1 MTTQQTEISRRCDRC
16 VIQPNNNS
24 TEGDSQKSKQ
34 PASQPASHF
43 DFPFK
48 VKCDCLLLLFIH
60 FGMAIDFSCILES
73 KRGKKKQKHGTAKLY
88 HEREDA

>member
-1 MTTQQTEISRRCDRC
+1 MTTQQNEISRRCDRC

-34 PASQPASHF
+34 PASQPSISIF
-43 DFPFK
+43 LLE

-60 FGMAIDFSCILES
+60 FGMAIVFSCILES